1 MSGVEPEPFEMG
13 EHLVEAS
20 GKLSLLDS
28 MLAHLQEGLVH
39 PPVLW
44 LPLLV
49 INVLLNVF
57 EALPSFFFL
66 SFFFTSRPAGEGVTG
81 SCCSPR

>member
-20 GKLSLLDS
+20 GKLCLLDS
-28 MLAHLQEGLVH
+28 MLAHLQDGLVA
-39 PPVLW
+39 LAAIW

-49 INVLLNVF
+49 V
-57 EALPSFFFL
+57 ED
-66 SFFFTSRPAGEGVTG
+66 
-81 SCCSPR
+81 